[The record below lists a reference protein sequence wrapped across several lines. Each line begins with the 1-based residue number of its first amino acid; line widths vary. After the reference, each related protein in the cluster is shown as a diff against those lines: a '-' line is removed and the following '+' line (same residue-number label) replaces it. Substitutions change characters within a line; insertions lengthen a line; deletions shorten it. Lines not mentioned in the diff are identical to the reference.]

1 MSTRQK
7 RCIFSA
13 SAKRAIMM
21 MLRIDCFRVMLLSK
35 RAFLILCFF
44 TAAVATAALFP
55 EFTFVQTFSAVRYPE
70 QTLILDAGHGGED
83 GGAVAVSGTA
93 ESGINLSIV
102 LKLDQLC
109 GLFGI
114 HTKLLR
120 DSDCSLSDESALTLR
135 EKKRSDLLNRVETVS
150 QTENAV
156 LLSIH
161 QNIYSD
167 SSSHGAQ
174 VFFHDDPESAA
185 WGEHTQSLLVHTL
198 DPSNT
203 RSSKTIS
210 KDVYLMNHIACRALL
225 VECGFLS
232 NPAEDQLL
240 ESDLYQ
246 QQLAAVLAAS
256 YITFTP

>member
-1 MSTRQK
+1 MPKRRKTCTFSTIK
-7 RCIFSA
+7 
-13 SAKRAIMM
+13 KRAIMTTS
-21 MLRIDCFRVMLLSK
+21 RIECFWVMLLTK
-35 RAFLILCFF
+35 RKFLILCLF
-44 TAAVATAALFP
+44 AAVMAVTALFP
-55 EFTFVQTFSAVRYPE
+55 EFTWIQTFSAVRYPE

-83 GGAVAVSGTA
+83 GGAVAVSGTP

-102 LKLDQLC
+102 LKLDQIC
-109 GLFGI
+109 GLFGV
-114 HTKLLR
+114 HTKLMR
-120 DSDCSLSDESALTLR
+120 DSDCSLGDESALTLR
-135 EKKRSDLLNRVETVS
+135 EKKRSDLLNRVKIVS

-156 LLSIH
+156 LLSVH
-161 QNIYSD
+161 QNIYSN

-174 VFFHDDPESAA
+174 VFCHDDPESAA
-185 WGEHTQSLLVHTL
+185 WGEYTQSLLISAL

-210 KDVYLMNHIACRALL
+210 KDVYLMNHITCRALL

-232 NPAEDQLL
+232 NSAEDQLL

-246 QQLAAVLAAS
+246 QQIAAVLATS

>member
-1 MSTRQK
+1 MPECLKT
-7 RCIFSA
+7 CLFSMGE
-13 SAKRAIMM
+13 KRAIIA
-21 MLRIDCFRVMLLSK
+21 MLRIDCLRVMLLTRRK
-35 RAFLILCFF
+35 FLILCLF
-44 TAAVATAALFP
+44 AAVVTVVAWFP
-55 EFTFVQTFSAVRYPE
+55 AFTFIQTFSAVRYPE

-83 GGAVAVSGTA
+83 GGAIAVSGTA

-109 GLFGI
+109 GLFGV
-114 HTKLLR
+114 HTKLVR
-120 DSDCSLSDESALTLR
+120 DTDTSLSDASALTLR
-135 EKKRSDLLNRVETVS
+135 EKKRSDLLNRVQLVS

-174 VFFHDDPESAA
+174 VFCHDDPESIA
-185 WGEHTQSLLVHTL
+185 WGEYTQSLLVDEL

-210 KDVYLMNHIACRALL
+210 EDVYLMNHITCRALL

-240 ESDLYQ
+240 ESELYQ
-246 QQLAAVLAAS
+246 QQLAAVLMVS
-256 YITFTP
+256 YITFTL